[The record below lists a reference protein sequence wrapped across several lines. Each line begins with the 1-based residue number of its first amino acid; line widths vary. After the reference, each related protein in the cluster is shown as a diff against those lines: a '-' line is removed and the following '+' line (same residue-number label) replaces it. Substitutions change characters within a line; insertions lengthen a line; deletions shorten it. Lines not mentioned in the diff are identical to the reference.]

1 MSLQLAAQHL
11 ASHGRGNDNMLVHM
25 TPSEVNKLQQLAM
38 AHGGSLTINPHT
50 GLVEAGFLENL
61 LKSLVPMALG
71 AFLGPAGAG
80 IGGGL
85 FESALGAAGAVGLGT
100 AAVTG
105 DLGKGLSAGLS
116 AYGGA
121 ELGGSLMGMG
131 STTIGAN
138 AVEAAKAAALEKGLT
153 GEAYNQFIQQSVTD
167 EIGKASL
174 FDKLGAGAKT
184 IANDPTNAGWGFLKQ
199 NAIPLMAAAAP
210 ILADEMVETSTDMP
224 KLESSA
230 ALTPYTYDPSTQKYK
245 ALPSTKL
252 AEGGTTMPIPNT
264 NFDVLKAYDELFGKS
279 KNVETATPN
288 VETATPIVETV
299 TPMPNKSQRAYDYL
313 MGRGDYNPA
322 PLSAPIAAAP
332 SSAPTS
338 SQGEGY
344 YEYDPATQSYKWH
357 PKAVETTTKEI
368 SSLTSGAGTGEAWSN
383 RGGPGLKEDSNPEWT
398 KKTDEEK
405 AQWFGENQDSPVT
418 KFQKIVE
425 GVWPY
430 KGSEEYK
437 RQLPLTLGISPST
450 GLSYVPI
457 KPYLNPITGAPMTPS
472 SPAIQNKIAETDF
485 SGMDRGSFNAPF
497 TPSSPEVQ
505 AAINSTD
512 FSGMDR
518 GSFNAPFTPSS
529 PEVQAAINS
538 TDFSGMDKGSFNAPV
553 DGGGRGSGD
562 AGGGSRDAGP
572 ATGDRGYGSQG
583 QHAADGGYLD
593 RGKFDQRY
601 AYGGIAA
608 LAQGGYNLGS
618 YSDGGRL
625 LKGPGD
631 GVSDS
636 IPAVIGRKQP
646 ARLAD
651 GEFVIPARIVSEL
664 GNGSTDAGA
673 RKLYAMMDRI
683 QNARKQTV
691 GKGRVAAN
699 SRSEKYLPR

>member
-131 STTIGAN
+131 STTIGAG

-184 IANDPTNAGWGFLKQ
+184 IANDPTNAGFNFLKQ
-199 NAIPLMAAAAP
+199 NATPLMAAAAP

-230 ALTPYTYDPSTQKYK
+230 ALTPYTYDPTTQKYK

-252 AEGGTTMPIPNT
+252 AEGGATMPKPNT
-264 NFDVLKAYDELFGKS
+264 DFDVLKAYDEMFGKS
-279 KNVETATPN
+279 KNVKTTTEMPTIT
-288 VETATPIVETV
+288 E
-299 TPMPNKSQRAYDYL
+299 MPNKSQRAYDYL
-313 MGRGDYNPA
+313 MGRGDYNPTTLTA
-322 PLSAPIAAAP
+322 PVAPAITP
-332 SSAPTS
+332 PTAPTS
-338 SQGEGY
+338 SPGDGY

-357 PKAVETTTKEI
+357 PKAAEATKEI
-368 SSLTSGAGTGEAWSN
+368 AKVVEEQQ
-383 RGGPGLKEDSNPEWT
+383 RGGGNPADRAAAMGSSVSNYAPDVNSYSNGLVH
-398 KKTDEEK
+398 
-405 AQWFGENQDSPVT
+405 A
-418 KFQKIVE
+418 
-425 GVWPY
+425 
-430 KGSEEYK
+430 
-437 RQLPLTLGISPST
+437 L
-450 GLSYVPI
+450 
-457 KPYLNPITGAPMTPS
+457 LNPVANNAPIVDTTGYKSVAEAEAGQRAKVLN
-472 SPAIQNKIAETDF
+472 AINNTDF
-485 SGMDRGSFNAPF
+485 SGMDRGSVSNAANSEGPPAANPMSADPSQGGPRGN
-497 TPSSPEVQ
+497 PSS
-505 AAINSTD
+505 NS
-512 FSGMDR
+512 SG
-518 GSFNAPFTPSS
+518 SPSS
-529 PEVQAAINS
+529 GGAPAANP
-538 TDFSGMDKGSFNAPV
+538 M
-553 DGGGRGSGD
+553 GRD
-562 AGGGSRDAGP
+562 P
-572 ATGDRGYGSQG
+572 AQSQG
-583 QHAADGGYLD
+583 QGEGGSDARGGFLKN
-593 RGKFDQRY
+593 GKFDQRY
-601 AYGGIAA
+601 AYGGGITA
-608 LAQGGYNLGS
+608 LADGGMYNLGS

-625 LKGPGD
+625 LRGPGD

-636 IPAVIGRKQP
+636 IPAFIGRKQP

-651 GEFVIPARIVSEL
+651 GEFVVPARIVSEL
-664 GNGSTDAGA
+664 GNGSTEAGA

>member
-80 IGGGL
+80 VGGGL

-131 STTIGAN
+131 STTIGAG

-184 IANDPTNAGWGFLKQ
+184 IANDPTTTGWNFVKQ

-210 ILADEMVETSTDMP
+210 IVADEMVETSTDMP

-279 KNVETATPN
+279 KS
-288 VETATPIVETV
+288 VETV

-322 PLSAPIAAAP
+322 PPSAPIAAAP

-357 PKAVETTTKEI
+357 PKAVETTNDPNTVMPEF
-368 SSLTSGAGTGEAWSN
+368 SSVGPGSHGLSQEQRDEKNDPNAWGNLTDQQQSAYFVDHPDMAKFVQGGQKLWGSTLLGKVQNYLDPSIQAKYQAIQDRADEARQLKDALEAGAGPIANEFQRPAYETERGDTPALGVTFKTGPQDFSTQYGTESPGPEESAYRTLNKQLAEAAATPVTTTPAAAVTNLPSSDNYSNEGRNSGGGYSGNDGSGATNSRES
-383 RGGPGLKEDSNPEWT
+383 GGW
-398 KKTDEEK
+398 
-405 AQWFGENQDSPVT
+405 
-418 KFQKIVE
+418 
-425 GVWPY
+425 
-430 KGSEEYK
+430 
-437 RQLPLTLGISPST
+437 
-450 GLSYVPI
+450 
-457 KPYLNPITGAPMTPS
+457 
-472 SPAIQNKIAETDF
+472 
-485 SGMDRGSFNAPF
+485 
-497 TPSSPEVQ
+497 
-505 AAINSTD
+505 
-512 FSGMDR
+512 
-518 GSFNAPFTPSS
+518 
-529 PEVQAAINS
+529 
-538 TDFSGMDKGSFNAPV
+538 
-553 DGGGRGSGD
+553 
-562 AGGGSRDAGP
+562 GSRDAG
-572 ATGDRGYGSQG
+572 AE
-583 QHAADGGYLD
+583 GGFLNNG
-593 RGKFDQRY
+593 RFDQRY
-601 AYGGIAA
+601 AHGGIAA
-608 LAQGGYNLGS
+608 LAEGGYNLGS

-625 LKGPGD
+625 LRGPGD

-636 IPAVIGRKQP
+636 IPAFIGRKQP

-651 GEFVIPARIVSEL
+651 GEFVIPARIVSEI